1 MNPLKK
7 LLGQTAIYGLSSIV
21 GRLLNYLLVPLYTRY
36 FTTSEYGDVTLLYA
50 YAAFLLIIL
59 SYGIETAFFRFSQ
72 REPNKRVVYS
82 TALIS
87 LLISSSLF
95 VGFIYFNA
103 QSIANTLSFGQHPEY
118 IQYFAFII
126 GLDTLSSISFAKL
139 RELNQATRFALIRL
153 LNIFI
158 NIGLNLFFIIYC
170 PFAIKNNL
178 PTAEFIQSIY
188 SPSIG
193 IGYIFI
199 ANLVSSVVTILML
212 VPEMSKSLW
221 RFDKALWRKMMVYAL
236 PLMVAGLA
244 GITNET
250 IDRIL
255 LQYLLPADISAS
267 EIGLYSAFYKL
278 SIIMTLFVQTFRFA
292 AEPFFFSQERER
304 NAKQVYA
311 QVMKYFSIVTA
322 FIFLSV
328 MIYYDLVKQ
337 FIGTSF
343 HDERGAT
350 IVPILLL
357 ANLFLG
363 LYYNLSVWYK
373 LTEKTSYGAYMSLF
387 GAAITIV
394 LNLVLIPY
402 FGFVGSAWATLCCYF
417 LMALCSYFLGQKYY
431 PIPYP
436 LGRIAMYFGLV
447 LGFYFLSAYLS
458 LGMAINTFF
467 LIVYIVVVYVL
478 EKPKKRVISNP
489 QLFD

>member
-36 FTTSEYGDVTLLYA
+36 FTTAEYGDLSLLYA

-59 SYGIETAFFRFSQ
+59 SYGMETAFFRFSQ
-72 REPNKRVVYS
+72 KEPNKKIVYS
-82 TALIS
+82 TAFIS

-95 VGFIYFNA
+95 VGLIYFNA
-103 QSIANTLSFGQHPEY
+103 QSIANALSFEKNPEY

-139 RELNQATRFALIRL
+139 RQNNQATRFALIRL

-158 NIGLNLFFIIYC
+158 NIALNLLFIIYC
-170 PFAIKNNL
+170 PFAVANNL
-178 PTAEFIQSIY
+178 PTADFIQSFY
-188 SPSIG
+188 SPDIG

-199 ANLVSSVVTILML
+199 ANLVATVATLLML
-212 VPEMSKSLW
+212 LPEMSQSIW
-221 RFDKALWRKMMVYAL
+221 RFDKVLWRKMMVYAL

-255 LQYLLPADISAS
+255 LQYLLPDDISAS

-292 AEPFFFSQERER
+292 AEPFFFSQEKER
-304 NAKQVYA
+304 NAKQIYA
-311 QVMKYFSIVTA
+311 QVMKYFCIVTA

-328 MIYYDLVKQ
+328 MIYYDVVKQ
-337 FIGTSF
+337 FIGSSF
-343 HDERGAT
+343 HDERGAI

-373 LTEKTSYGAYMSLF
+373 LTEKTQYGAYMSLL
-387 GAAITIV
+387 GATITVV
-394 LNLVLIPY
+394 LNIALIPY
-402 FGFVGSAWATLCCYF
+402 LGFVGSAWATLCCYF
-417 LMALCSYFLGQKYY
+417 LMAVCSYFLGQKHY
-431 PIPYP
+431 PIVYP
-436 LGRIAMYFGLV
+436 VKRISLYFGLMFC
-447 LGFYFLSAYLS
+447 FYFLSIYLC
-458 LGMAINTFF
+458 LGMGINTLF
-467 LIVYIVVVYVL
+467 LIIYIAVVYVL
-478 EKPKKRVISNP
+478 EKPKKRVISEP
-489 QLFD
+489 QIFD

>member
-36 FTTSEYGDVTLLYA
+36 FTTAEYGDLSLLYA

-59 SYGIETAFFRFSQ
+59 SYGMETAFFRFSQ
-72 REPNKRVVYS
+72 KEPNKKIVYS
-82 TALIS
+82 TAFIS

-95 VGFIYFNA
+95 VGLIYFNA
-103 QSIANTLSFGQHPEY
+103 QSIANALSFEKNPEY

-139 RELNQATRFALIRL
+139 RQNNQATRFALIRL

-158 NIGLNLFFIIYC
+158 NIGLNLLFIIYC
-170 PFAIKNNL
+170 PFAVANNL
-178 PTAEFIQSIY
+178 PTADFIQSFY
-188 SPSIG
+188 SPNIG

-199 ANLVSSVVTILML
+199 ANLVATVVTLLML
-212 VPEMSKSLW
+212 LPEMSQSIW
-221 RFDKALWRKMMVYAL
+221 RFDKVLWRKMMVYAL

-255 LQYLLPADISAS
+255 LQSLLPDDISAS

-292 AEPFFFSQERER
+292 AEPFFFSQEKER
-304 NAKQVYA
+304 NAKQIYA
-311 QVMKYFSIVTA
+311 QVMKYFCIVTA

-328 MIYYDLVKQ
+328 MIYYDVVKQ
-337 FIGTSF
+337 FIGSSF
-343 HDERGAT
+343 HDQRGAI

-373 LTEKTSYGAYMSLF
+373 LTEKTQYGAYMSLL
-387 GAAITIV
+387 GATTTVV
-394 LNLVLIPY
+394 LNIALIPY
-402 FGFVGSAWATLCCYF
+402 LGFVGSAWATLCCYF
-417 LMALCSYFLGQKYY
+417 LMAVCSYFLGQKHY
-431 PIPYP
+431 PIVYP
-436 LGRIAMYFGLV
+436 VKRISLYFGLMFC
-447 LGFYFLSAYLS
+447 FYFLSIYLY
-458 LGMAINTFF
+458 LGMGINTLF
-467 LIVYIVVVYVL
+467 LIIYIAVVYVL
-478 EKPKKRVISNP
+478 EKPKKRVISKP
-489 QLFD
+489 QFFD

>member
-1 MNPLKK
+1 VNPLKK

-170 PFAIKNNL
+170 PFAINNNL

-467 LIVYIVVVYVL
+467 LIFYIVVVYVL